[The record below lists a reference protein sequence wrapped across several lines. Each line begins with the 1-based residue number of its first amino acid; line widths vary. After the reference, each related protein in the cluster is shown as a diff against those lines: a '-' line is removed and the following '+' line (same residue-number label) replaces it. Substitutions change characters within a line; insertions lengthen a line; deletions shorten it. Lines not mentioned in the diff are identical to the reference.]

1 MLQLNAKVSVS
12 HYFIHLFFQCSVD
25 CSRGK
30 KTHKFLTKVTQGLGS
45 TTSSCQTSARFRALT
60 LHKHLQSLVK
70 KKKRFL
76 TFLKNKPLA
85 FLDTVA
91 LKITDF
97 LVCCCCVFFF
107 YYSNTKYF
115 LHYQFSHFKASI
127 VKQHTL
133 QEPLTLPYKHLQMNT
148 FKPASTSVT
157 TAIKEK
163 CKQSTTVSSCF
174 NQCLFSNNIRHLKNS
189 LLWLTRRYMALFQRQ

>member
-1 MLQLNAKVSVS
+1 MLCGLQQGEKNPQISHQSNPRLGLHNVLVSD
-12 HYFIHLFFQCSVD
+12 QC
-25 CSRGK
+25 K
-30 KTHKFLTKVTQGLGS
+30 IQ
-45 TTSSCQTSARFRALT
+45 SSNTPQTFTIS
-60 LHKHLQSLVK
+60 SK
-70 KKKRFL
+70 KKETFSHLLEKQTISFPWHCSFEDHWFL
-76 TFLKNKPLA
+76 SLL
-85 FLDTVA
+85 L
-91 LKITDF
+91 L
-97 LVCCCCVFFF
+97 CFFF

-163 CKQSTTVSSCF
+163 CK
-174 NQCLFSNNIRHLKNS
+174 
-189 LLWLTRRYMALFQRQ
+189 

>member
-1 MLQLNAKVSVS
+1 MLCGLQQGEKNPQISHQSNPRLALHNVLVSD
-12 HYFIHLFFQCSVD
+12 QCKIQSFN
-25 CSRGK
+25 
-30 KTHKFLTKVTQGLGS
+30 TPQTFTI
-45 TTSSCQTSARFRALT
+45 SS
-60 LHKHLQSLVK
+60 K

-163 CKQSTTVSSCF
+163 CK
-174 NQCLFSNNIRHLKNS
+174 
-189 LLWLTRRYMALFQRQ
+189 